1 MLNKNMLKT
10 KKAISPILA
19 TLLLI
24 VIAVAA
30 IVVTY
35 AWVMTYMSSTTG
47 QAGVILQKDA
57 ISWGPANTIIIVYVR
72 NTGIENGY
80 IDAVYVGT
88 SATSLTKYDAAY
100 APSNGLV
107 TKNGNEAT
115 KVTITYTDGWT
126 TKTTYYFR
134 ITPKVGAPLEFNKES
149 P

>member
-1 MLNKNMLKT
+1 MNKNMLKT

-35 AWVMTYMSSTTG
+35 AWVMTYMSTTTG
-47 QAGVILQKDA
+47 QAGVILKKDTV
-57 ISWGPANTIIIVYVR
+57 SWGPANTTIIVYVR

-88 SATSLTKYDAAY
+88 SATNLTEYAATY
-100 APSNGLV
+100 APTSGLV
-107 TKNGNEAT
+107 TKKGEGTN
-115 KVTITYTDGWT
+115 KITITYSAVWT

-134 ITPKVGAPLEFNKES
+134 ITPKVGAPLEFNEEA